1 MKLLSTIY
9 DLGNLKKLSVFADGF
24 LIGNDDFG
32 TRLTKSYTNEEI
44 LEALKI
50 TKSLNKSLFL
60 ICNQIFNDDQLVIF
74 ESWIDKLP
82 ISEFTG
88 IVVADLGAYRILE
101 NSGLSDLV
109 IYNPETLLTNVY
121 DFNFLSE
128 FHIQGVYVAKEIT
141 LEDAKYIGKN
151 KKYKMF
157 MVGHGHLN
165 MFYSKR
171 QLIDNFTDFTASKNP
186 YHNRQDIKIIE
197 ENRKDDPYPILED
210 KAGTHV
216 FRSQVLSSLNHLAEL
231 KEFVDYLVIDTLFKD
246 DDYAVSVLEMYKN
259 EKEDLNLIN
268 GIQKVYQETWDE
280 GFIYKK
286 TIYKHKG

>member
-9 DLGNLKKLSVFADGF
+9 NLGNLKKLSVFADGF

-32 TRLTKSYTNEEI
+32 TRLTRSYSDEEI

-60 ICNQIFNDDQLVIF
+60 VCNQIFNDDQLF
-74 ESWIDKLP
+74 SLKSWIEKLP

-101 NSGLSDLV
+101 NLGLNHLI

-121 DFNFLSE
+121 DFNFLAE

-141 LEDAKYIGKN
+141 LEDVTYIGNN

-171 QLIDNFTDFTASKNP
+171 QLIDNFMYFTASENP

-216 FRSQVLSSLNHLAEL
+216 FRSQVLSSFNHLAEL

-246 DDYAVSVLEMYKN
+246 DDYAISVLEMYKN
-259 EKEDLNLIN
+259 EKENTDLI
-268 GIQKVYQETWDE
+268 IQLKKQYHETWDE
-280 GFIYKK
+280 GFFYKK